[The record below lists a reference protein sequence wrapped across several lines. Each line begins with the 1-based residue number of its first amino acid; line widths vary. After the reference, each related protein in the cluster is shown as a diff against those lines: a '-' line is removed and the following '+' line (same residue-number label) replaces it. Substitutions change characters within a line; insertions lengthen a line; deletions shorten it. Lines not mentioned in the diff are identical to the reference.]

1 MGIDSG
7 ITLINTTV
15 QNLGRT
21 AGEAG
26 RTDIQANRPGHIYF
40 AGLNRVESYGCIFKY
55 GESVAAGDIFG
66 SFYGASWE
74 YNW

>member
-1 MGIDSG
+1 MTLQNSLVEESYWISGSHYGNIVGIDSG

-26 RTDIQANRPGHIYF
+26 RTDIQAIGQVIYTS
-40 AGLNRVESYGCIFKY
+40 LV
-55 GESVAAGDIFG
+55 
-66 SFYGASWE
+66 
-74 YNW
+74 